1 MNGFKKLLSVLLALA
16 LTLSMGASLAGCTGG
31 QDSNTTEDTTG
42 PNSGEQGTYNVLVQS
57 IAGVPMEGIDVYI
70 FADSSLGDMK
80 GAVATDASGKATVT
94 LPKSDKYAI
103 TLSGVP
109 KGYKTETYYS
119 FTGNTA
125 VITLT
130 SQLISGNLP
139 STLGLGDIMYD
150 LSTVTSDGDTIS
162 LSQMLKEKEVV
173 VLNFWYDGC
182 SACELEFPYMQEA
195 YEMYSEKVGI
205 LAVSPF
211 DENLSI
217 ANYKASRG
225 LTFPMAKCPAS
236 WADAFGVT
244 GYPTTVIIDR
254 FGRVCLVEKGA
265 LVSLRYWTSLFDHF
279 TGDDYKQKLVNTVD
293 DLLTQVK
300 PTYTMD
306 TSENIGALI
315 NKGDIQVT
323 YRPETDDS
331 AEYAWPFIAD
341 KKNGVDCLKA
351 SNQQIDESFAIL
363 YADVTMKK
371 GQALGF
377 DYLISSEL
385 GSDILYVIVDGQDIF
400 RISGVDAVE
409 KWKSCYP
416 WVATEDG
423 TYEVALCYMKDGDT
437 NEGDDTVYIKDMRVI
452 DAKDIDTATYLPKQ
466 AATSVDGFEFT
477 YVNIVYNT
485 KDGYY
490 HVGSA
495 NGPLLLVDMM
505 GYTQFNEED
514 SLFNIAYDGKIVIGG
529 VNYYEKLE
537 QYFNYAS
544 NSTLTGFCT
553 VNYELGE
560 MLKEV
565 AAAIGFNDQD
575 PNEWL
580 KLCQY
585 YEVYGTSQQLTDPIQ
600 GLAPFSAP
608 TATEG
613 KNVSTNYFYYDRII
627 MPRGLLMKFVPTKS
641 GVYRITSR
649 HDSQEGVDG
658 WIFDENRNIL
668 LTYEQDERLYNDSD
682 NVSMLYYMEK
692 GKAYYIDIA
701 FWDVYETGYIYFD
714 IEYVAKEYDHFR
726 LCSPG
731 PFTYDSNATGDAMY
745 YVIAG
750 GIKAVLKSDGYYY
763 EDLGKDSKG
772 NQIYGSK
779 IYADFSG
786 VTSLFSSPIISVPAY
801 NADGTVKK
809 DANGNTVM
817 VPGMIELGGFDFSKT
832 EEDLYIIAMMK
843 KFNNDIEQTRQ
854 YLKDMWGDEYDAHA
868 ELYQIEDV
876 FAGRYHGKGQDLTN
890 EIKTYVNKM
899 LNESKNPERKGCVAV
914 DERLAQI
921 LQLLMDKYTFEN
933 VENSWLKLCYYYD
946 HLGPNA

>member
-1 MNGFKKLLSVLLALA
+1 MNRLKKLMSVLLVLA
-16 LTLSMGASLAGCTGG
+16 ITLSMTASLAGCTGG
-31 QDSNTTEDTTG
+31 SDDNNTETTAG
-42 PNSGEQGTYNVLVQS
+42 QGSADNGTYNVLVQS
-57 IAGVPMEGIDVYI
+57 AAGMPMEGIDVYI
-70 FADSSLGDMK
+70 FADSTLGDMK
-80 GAVATDASGKATVT
+80 GAVATDASGKASVT

-130 SQLISGNLP
+130 SGLISGNLP
-139 STLGLGDIMYD
+139 STLALGDIMYD

-182 SACELEFPYMQEA
+182 SACELEFPYMEEA
-195 YEMYSEKVGI
+195 YKLYSDKVGI

-217 ANYKASRG
+217 ATYKAQRG

-236 WADAFGVT
+236 WADVFGVS

-254 FGRVCLVEKGA
+254 FGRICLVEKGA

-300 PTYTMD
+300 PTYEMD
-306 TSENIGALI
+306 SSENIGALI

-323 YRPETDDS
+323 YRPETGDG
-331 AEYAWPFIAD
+331 AEYSWPFIAD
-341 KKNGVDCLKA
+341 SKNGLNCIKA
-351 SNQQIDESFAIL
+351 SNQQIDESYAII
-363 YADVTMKK
+363 YADVTLKK

-385 GSDILYVIVDGQDIF
+385 GADILYVIVDGENIF

-409 KWKSCYP
+409 NWKSCYP
-416 WVATEDG
+416 LVATEDG

-437 NEGDDTVYIKDMRVI
+437 NEGEDTVYIRDMRVI
-452 DAKDIDTATYLPKQ
+452 EAKDIDTPTYLPKE
-466 AATSVDGFEFT
+466 AATTEDGFE
-477 YVNIVYNT
+477 YQYANIVFNT

-495 NGPLLLVDMM
+495 NGPLLLADLM

-537 QYFNYAS
+537 TYFNYAS
-544 NSTLTGFCT
+544 NSTLNGFCT
-553 VNYELGE
+553 VNAELA
-560 MLKEV
+560 LLLQDV

-585 YEVYGTSQQLTDPIQ
+585 YEVYGTTKQLEDPIS

-608 TATEG
+608 TAKEG

-649 HDSQEGVDG
+649 QNSQDGVQG
-658 WIFDENRNIL
+658 WIFNENREVL
-668 LTYEQDERLYNDSD
+668 LTYELDERMFGDD
-682 NVSMLYYMEK
+682 KNVSMLYYMEK

-714 IEYVAKEYDHFR
+714 IEYVASEYDVFR

-731 PFTYDSNATGDAMY
+731 YFTYDTNATGDAMY
-745 YVIAG
+745 YIIAG
-750 GIKAVLKSDGYYY
+750 GIKAVLKNDGYYY
-763 EDLGKDSKG
+763 EDLGKDANGK
-772 NQIYGSK
+772 QLYGSK

-786 VTSLFSSPIISVPAY
+786 ITALFSSPITSVPAY

-809 DANGNTVM
+809 DANGNVVM
-817 VPGMIELGGFDFSKT
+817 VPGMIELGGFDFTKS
-832 EEDLYIIAMMK
+832 EDDLYILAVMK
-843 KFNNDIEQTRQ
+843 KYNNDIEQTKE
-854 YLKDMWGDEYDAHA
+854 YLKKLWGEDYDEYYK
-868 ELYQIEDV
+868 LYQLDDV

-890 EIKTYVNKM
+890 EIKTYANKM
-899 LNESKNPERKGCVAV
+899 LNESKNPERQGCVAV

-921 LQLLMDKYTFEN
+921 LQLLMDKYTFEG